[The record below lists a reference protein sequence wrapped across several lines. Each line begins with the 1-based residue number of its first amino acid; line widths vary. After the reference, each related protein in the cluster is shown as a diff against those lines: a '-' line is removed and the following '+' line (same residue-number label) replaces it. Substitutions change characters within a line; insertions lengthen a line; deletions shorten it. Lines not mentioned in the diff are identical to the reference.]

1 MENYKEK
8 NRFSIRKY
16 AVGAISII
24 TGVAIS
30 IGGHQAQA
38 AEDTHQNVDK
48 PTQTQELTQSV
59 KKENQSTKASES
71 STEKTQ
77 VQSPNQQA
85 QVTTKHNDE
94 QMKEA
99 SNQNLN
105 EADNPKQIDSKKEEP
120 ATHQDAV
127 PSKKTDDATH
137 QKEPSTNHQSQE
149 PPENEYSVQKNVS
162 DNTESNN
169 NNQDSQTQ
177 QATNSGKNTYSK
189 EPEQSQ
195 DTTQQKAKEQ
205 ESQNDS
211 KKKEKQV
218 DKGEKQPSQD
228 LQQSAENNESKVD
241 KPNKKGEQTQTKSSN
256 TNHNS
261 LNQNKEKEKHQQTI
275 QSTNNKEEIP
285 KPSKQTTKANK
296 KSALPSSQSL
306 QSKQSNKLPKKAA
319 QAQYKN
325 QYPVIFVHGFVGLV
339 GEDSFDLYPNYWGG
353 KKYNVKEKLTEQ
365 GYRVHEANVGAF
377 SSNYDRAVELYYY
390 IKGGRVDYGAAH
402 AAKYGHNR
410 YGRTYKGIIPDWEP
424 GKKVHLVG
432 HSMGGQTIRLME
444 HFLRNGNQEEID
456 YQREHGGT
464 VSDLFKGGKDNMISS
479 ITTLG
484 TPHNGTPAA
493 DKLGTRKFVKNTIN
507 RIGRMGGSKALNLN
521 LGFAQ
526 WGFKQKPNETYA
538 EYAKRIANSK
548 VWDTEDQAIT
558 DLTSPGAE
566 KLNQMTTLNPNIV
579 YTSYTGAAT
588 HTGPLGNEVPN
599 VRQFFLFD
607 LTSRVIGSDENKDR
621 RVNDGIV
628 PVTSS
633 LHPTNQAFKK
643 VGLMNPATD
652 KGIWQVRPVQ
662 YNWDHLDFVGLDDTD
677 YKRDGKELGEFYQ
690 SLINNMM
697 RVEEKDG
704 VAKK

>member
-24 TGVAIS
+24 TGVAIF

-59 KKENQSTKASES
+59 QKENQSTKASES

-99 SNQNLN
+99 SNQNPN

-137 QKEPSTNHQSQE
+137 QKEPSANHQSQE

-162 DNTESNN
+162 DNTESNK

-195 DTTQQKAKEQ
+195 DTTQQKANEQ

-218 DKGEKQPSQD
+218 DKVEKQPSQD
-228 LQQSAENNESKVD
+228 LQQSNKNDESKVD
-241 KPNKKGEQTQTKSSN
+241 KPKKGEQTQTKSSN

-275 QSTNNKEEIP
+275 QSTNNREEIP

-296 KSALPSSQSL
+296 KSASQSL

-456 YQREHGGT
+456 YQREYGGT
-464 VSDLFKGGKDNMISS
+464 LSDLFKGGKDNMISS

-507 RIGRMGGSKALNLN
+507 RIGRIGGSKALNLN

-526 WGFKQKPNETYA
+526 WGFKQKPNESYA